1 MIPLS
6 DSPMS
11 MFDSTTWSILE
22 QIDSPRVIAVE
33 PRPTDSTPIS
43 GGVPANPLERIVQII
58 RSNAE
63 LYERLDRLVERIAGV
78 RRYLARSD
86 CNALLARA
94 ELARLKSNYSAVL
107 TRLRANRVEARGL
120 LGLYPEGRADSITP
134 RFTPG
139 IGLANT

>member
-1 MIPLS
+1 MFSLS
-6 DSPMS
+6 GSPTCV
-11 MFDSTTWSILE
+11 FDASTWPNLE
-22 QIDSPRVIAVE
+22 RVDSPRAISVE
-33 PRPTDSTPIS
+33 PSRVDFTFD
-43 GGVPANPLERIVQII
+43 GGVVSANPLERIVQII

-78 RRYLARSD
+78 RRYLVRPD
-86 CNALLARA
+86 CNTVLARA

-107 TRLRANRVEARGL
+107 IRLRANRVEARGL

-139 IGLANT
+139 IALARS